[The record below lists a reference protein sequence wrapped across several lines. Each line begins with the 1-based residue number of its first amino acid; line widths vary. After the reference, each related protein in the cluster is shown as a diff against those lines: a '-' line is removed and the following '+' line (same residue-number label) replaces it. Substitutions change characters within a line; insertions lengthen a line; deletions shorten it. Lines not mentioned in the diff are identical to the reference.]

1 MEFKLNKSQKEIQ
14 KAAWEFA
21 RGEFDKERIIDL
33 SKEQKIPDNIIKKSG
48 ELGFIGIH
56 YSEEVDGGGMGLF
69 EHILVCETFC
79 RKDSTLGSALMFSG
93 YAAECILR
101 AGEKNLKEKFLPQ
114 IVDGQLTSTGAFL
127 EPKQGYD
134 LTQVST
140 TAEPDG
146 ENWVINGKKTLVPS
160 ANTAG
165 IYVVLCQTEAQAE
178 KRIDMGDNPSTSGMS
193 LILVEA
199 DTDGISLDNIS
210 QKMGGRMMPFAD
222 ITFKNVRVPGSNLI
236 GKQGNGYA
244 LVQKFFMEN
253 RIQIAGQALGTAQGA
268 FDRALDYVKQ
278 REQFGRKLAQF
289 QVTRHKLA
297 DMASKIEAARYLTY
311 YAAWCFDNKKIEPHQ
326 ASMAK
331 MTAARAAVEVT
342 SEAIQLLGGYGY
354 MTEYEVEHFF
364 RDAKQAEIFQGPPT
378 IQKDIIA
385 DSIIGKLK

>member
-1 MEFKLNKSQKEIQ
+1 MDFKLNKSQKEIQ

-48 ELGFIGIH
+48 ALGFIGIH

-146 ENWVINGKKTLVPS
+146 EDWVINGKKTLVPS

-178 KRIDMGDNPSTSGMS
+178 KRTDMGDNSSTSGMS

-199 DTDGISLDNIS
+199 DTKGISVDNIS

-222 ITFKNVRVPGSNLI
+222 ITFENVRVPGSNLI

-244 LVQKFFMEN
+244 LTQKFFMEN

-289 QVTRHKLA
+289 QITRHKLA

-311 YAAWCFDNKKIEPHQ
+311 HAAWCFDNKKIEPHQ

-342 SEAIQLLGGYGY
+342 DEAIQLLGGYGY

-385 DSIIGKLK
+385 DGIIGKLK

>member
-1 MEFKLNKSQKEIQ
+1 MDFKLDKSQKEIQ

-21 RGEFDKERIIDL
+21 RGEFDKELIIDL
-33 SKEQKIPDNIIKKSG
+33 SKEEKIPDNIIKKSG
-48 ELGFIGIH
+48 DLGFIGIH
-56 YSEEVDGGGMGLF
+56 YSEDVDGGGMGLF

-93 YAAECILR
+93 YAAECLLR
-101 AGEKNLKEKFLPQ
+101 NGEKSLKEKFLPQ
-114 IVDGQLTSTGAFL
+114 IVDGQITSTGAFL

-134 LTQVST
+134 LTQIST
-140 TAEPDG
+140 TAELDG
-146 ENWVINGKKTLVPS
+146 NDWVLNGKKTLVPS

-178 KRIDMGDNPSTSGMS
+178 KRTDANTDPSHRKMS

-199 DTDGISLDNIS
+199 GNKGISVDNVS
-210 QKMGGRMMPFAD
+210 QKMGGRMMPFSD
-222 ITFKNVRVPGSNLI
+222 ITFENVRVPRSNLI
-236 GKQGNGYA
+236 GTQGNGYA
-244 LVQKFFMEN
+244 LTQKFFMEN
-253 RIQIAGQALGTAQGA
+253 RIQIAGQAIGTAQGA

-278 REQFGRKLAQF
+278 REQFGKKLAQF
-289 QVTRHKLA
+289 QITRHKLA
-297 DMASKIEAARYLTY
+297 EMASKIEAARYITY
-311 YAAWCFDNKKIEPHQ
+311 HAAWCFDNKKIEPHQ

-331 MTAARAAVEVT
+331 MTAARAAMEVT
-342 SEAIQLLGGYGY
+342 NEAIQLLGGYGY

-364 RDAKQAEIFQGPPT
+364 RDAKQAEIFQGPPS

>member
-1 MEFKLNKSQKEIQ
+1 MDFNLNKSQKEIQ

-21 RGEFDKERIIDL
+21 RGEFDKEVIIEL
-33 SKEQKIPDNIIKKSG
+33 SKEQKIPDNIVKKSG

-56 YSEEVDGGGMGLF
+56 YSEDVDGGGMGLF
-69 EHILVCETFC
+69 EHVLVCETFC
-79 RKDSTLGSALMFSG
+79 KKDSTLGAALMFSG

-101 AGEKNLKEKFLPQ
+101 NGGQSLKEKFLPQ
-114 IVDGQLTSTGAFL
+114 IVDGQLTCTGAFL

-134 LTQVST
+134 LTKVST
-140 TAEPDG
+140 TADTDG
-146 ENWVINGKKTLVPS
+146 GDWVINGKKTLVPCG
-160 ANTAG
+160 NTAG
-165 IYVVLCQTEAQAE
+165 LYVVLCQTEAKA
-178 KRIDMGDNPSTSGMS
+178 DPATNGMS

-199 DTDGISLDNIS
+199 GHDGIFVDKIS
-210 QKMGGRMMPFAD
+210 QNLGSRMMPFTD
-222 ITFKNVRVPGSNLI
+222 ITFENVSVARSNLI
-236 GKQGNGYA
+236 GEPGSGYG
-244 LVQKFFMEN
+244 LTQNFFMEN

-278 REQFGRKLAQF
+278 REQFGKKLAQF
-289 QVTRHKLA
+289 QITRHKLA
-297 DMASKIEAARYLTY
+297 DMASKIEAARYMTY

-331 MTAARAAVEVT
+331 MTAARTAMEVT
-342 SEAIQLLGGYGY
+342 DEAIQLLGGYGY

>member
-1 MEFKLNKSQKEIQ
+1 MDFKLNKSQKEIQ

-21 RGEFDKERIIDL
+21 RGEFDKEVIIEL
-33 SKEQKIPDNIIKKSG
+33 SKEQKIPDNILKKSG

-56 YSEEVDGGGMGLF
+56 YSEDVDGGGMGLF
-69 EHILVCETFC
+69 EHVLVCETFC
-79 RKDSTLGSALMFSG
+79 RKDSTLGAALMFSG

-101 AGEKNLKEKFLPQ
+101 NGEKDLKEKILPQ
-114 IVDGQLTSTGAFL
+114 VVDGHLISTGAFL

-134 LTQVST
+134 LTQVRT

-146 ENWVINGKKTLVPS
+146 DDWVINGKKILVPS
-160 ANTAG
+160 GSTAG
-165 IYVVLCQTEAQAE
+165 IYVVLCRTDA
-178 KRIDMGDNPSTSGMS
+178 DTSTGGMS

-199 DTDGISLDNIS
+199 GRDGISVDNVS
-210 QKMGGRMMPFAD
+210 QKLGGRMMPFAD
-222 ITFKNVRVPGSNLI
+222 ITFENVRVPGSNLI
-236 GKQGNGYA
+236 GKQGSGYA
-244 LVQKFFMEN
+244 LTQNFFTEN

-278 REQFGRKLAQF
+278 REQFGKKLAQF
-289 QVTRHKLA
+289 QITRHKLA

-311 YAAWCFDNKKIEPHQ
+311 YTAWCFDNKKIEAQQ

-331 MTAARAAVEVT
+331 MTAARTAMEVT
-342 SEAIQLLGGYGY
+342 NEAIQLLGGYGY

-364 RDAKQAEIFQGPPT
+364 RDAKQAEIFQGPPA

-385 DSIIGKLK
+385 DSVIGKLK